1 MVKASGTIQNPVMGA
16 FLSWDFLKAGS
27 AARHGREGRRPEA
40 SLMCTAWCLATAEG
54 GAQRE
59 MSRLHPAPEQV
70 HRGNSTVHVGEL
82 GSASLL
88 VSSLKQT

>member
-16 FLSWDFLKAGS
+16 FLSWGFLKAGS
-27 AARHGREGRRPEA
+27 GVRHGREGRRPEA
-40 SLMCTAWCLATAEG
+40 SLTCPARCLATAEG
-54 GAQRE
+54 GGTERDERAP
-59 MSRLHPAPEQV
+59 SRSRTV
-70 HRGNSTVHVGEL
+70 HRGDSTVHVGES